1 MNKVDQKSAYE
12 ILDVLGGFL
21 GDIRNALQDL
31 CPSDTDSVF
40 DVRRDCHIRIQN
52 IEGKLEELKNAVGP
66 DPVPETGSGGNV
78 MELKVGRKRV
88 ILSLDE
94 DGGYK
99 VYVTVG
105 EQATYLTAST
115 SSRDVAL
122 YAFHRAYRMEQEDWL
137 GMKVPEEYL

>member
-21 GDIRNALQDL
+21 GDIRNSLQDI
-31 CPSDTDSVF
+31 CQSDTDSVF

-52 IEGKLEELKNAVGP
+52 IEGKLKELKNAVGP
-66 DPVPETGSGGNV
+66 DPVSETGSGGNV
-78 MELKVGRKRV
+78 MELRIGRKRV
-88 ILSLDE
+88 ILRRDE

-105 EQATYLTAST
+105 EQDTYLTASA

-122 YAFHRAYRMEQEDWL
+122 YAFHQAYRREQEDWL

>member
-1 MNKVDQKSAYE
+1 MNKADRKTAYE
-12 ILDVLGGFL
+12 LLDVLDGFL

-66 DPVPETGSGGNV
+66 DPVSETGSGGNV
-78 MELKVGRKRV
+78 MEMRIGRKRV
-88 ILSLDE
+88 IMSRDE

-105 EQATYLTAST
+105 EQDTYLTAST
-115 SSRDVAL
+115 SSRDVAM
-122 YAFHRAYRMEQEDWL
+122 YAFHQAYRMEQEDWL

>member
-12 ILDVLGGFL
+12 LLDVLGGFL

-31 CPSDTDSVF
+31 CPSDADSVF

-78 MELKVGRKRV
+78 MELRIGRKRV
-88 ILSLDE
+88 ILSRDE
-94 DGGYK
+94 DGDYK

>member
-12 ILDVLGGFL
+12 LLDVLDGFL

-66 DPVPETGSGGNV
+66 DPVGGGNV
-78 MELKVGRKRV
+78 MELRVGRKRV
-88 ILSLDE
+88 ILSRDE
-94 DGGYK
+94 DGDYK

-105 EQATYLTAST
+105 EQGPHLTAST

>member
-1 MNKVDQKSAYE
+1 MSKVDQKVAYE
-12 ILDVLGGFL
+12 LLDVLDGLL
-21 GDIRNALQDL
+21 GDIRSTLQDFDS
-31 CPSDTDSVF
+31 SDANSVF
-40 DVRRDCHIRIQN
+40 DVQRDSHIRIQN

-66 DPVPETGSGGNV
+66 DPVGGGNV
-78 MELKVGRKRV
+78 MELRVGRKRV

-94 DGGYK
+94 DGCYK

-105 EQATYLTAST
+105 EQDPYLTAST

-122 YAFHRAYRMEQEDWL
+122 YAFHQAYRMEQEDWL